1 MYLHNKDHTI
11 YSNWRELKRS
21 ENWRTET
28 ERVGRVMRVARLLP
42 MRTWCQ
48 IFYLIEDI
56 AEWVNEKPQR
66 WMNLNFYRM
75 QRVLLFSTYHMLWIS
90 CSGTAGSVV
99 DVSVNW
105 GGVHR
110 KRSGL
115 SILTDILICWV
126 SLQEM
131 IGYHSHQILF
141 PRKGY
146 FEVENAQNSPERQK
160 RTLLL
165 GEFLKKQKQSS

>member
-1 MYLHNKDHTI
+1 
-11 YSNWRELKRS
+11 
-21 ENWRTET
+21 
-28 ERVGRVMRVARLLP
+28 MRVARLLP
-42 MRTWCQ
+42 MRTWRQ

-66 WMNLNFYRM
+66 WMKLKFYRM
-75 QRVLLFSTYHMLWIS
+75 QRVLFSPYHMSWIS
-90 CSGTAGSVV
+90 CSGTTGSVV
-99 DVSVNW
+99 DGSVNW

-110 KRSGL
+110 RRSGL
-115 SILTDILICWV
+115 SILTDILIYWV
-126 SLQEM
+126 SLQET
-131 IGYHSHQILF
+131 IGYHSHQLLF

-165 GEFLKKQKQSS
+165 GEFLKKTKTKAVFHTKKLAVKYHLENWEVACVYFLLPHLWL